1 MDSLT
6 IAPPRAARPQLM
18 ERESLTGLPGRGAL
32 MGWLRLGG
40 AGGMSGGM
48 SGGTHGGTSGGTMA
62 LLLLKLDQFTALAER
77 HGPEASET
85 ILLHVVARVRGAV
98 PDGVRIACV
107 ALDEFAIVL
116 PDARPD
122 QAASLAGRLITAC
135 AAPFSAGPLIIA
147 SASVGVA
154 LGHRSGVDPDAMLHQ
169 ATAALHQAK
178 AEGGGTHRLFE
189 PGLDQQSRQA
199 SGLQAELRSALCHDQ
214 FELNYQPQF
223 DILTGRPCG
232 IEALLRWHHPEMGLV
247 SPGSFIDVAEQSG
260 LIVPIGRWVTRAAC
274 LQASQWGDLRLSVN
288 LSPIQ
293 LRDPNLISDIAG
305 ALAESRLPPDRLDLE
320 ITEGV
325 FLHDTPS
332 TISQLERLRALG
344 VGITL
349 DDFGTGYSSLS
360 YLRLFPFTKLKIDR
374 SFVTPATNDR
384 AAGCIIRA
392 MIDLGRT
399 LGMRVNAEGVETLAQ
414 LNLLQAAGCDEVQ
427 GFLLARPMAAEA
439 LAGMLAATAA

>member
-1 MDSLT
+1 MDSLLT
-6 IAPPRAARPQLM
+6 APPRAARPQLPA
-18 ERESLTGLPGRGAL
+18 RDRLTGLPGRSAL
-32 MGWLRLGG
+32 IGWLRLGG
-40 AGGMSGGM
+40 VGSTLGRRPDGMPGGR
-48 SGGTHGGTSGGTMA
+48 MA
-62 LLLLKLDQFTALAER
+62 VLLLNLDQFSALAER
-77 HGPEASET
+77 YGPDAAET
-85 ILLHVVARVRGAV
+85 VVLHVVAGIRGTIPHGA
-98 PDGVRIACV
+98 RIARV
-107 ALDEFAIVL
+107 AGDEFAILL

-122 QAASLAGRLITAC
+122 QAASLAGRLIAVC
-135 AAPFSAGPLIIA
+135 AAPFGAGVTITA
-147 SASVGVA
+147 AVSVGIA
-154 LGHRSGVDPDAMLHQ
+154 LGHAAAVDPDAMLHQ

-178 AEGGGTHRLFE
+178 AQGGGTHRFFE
-189 PGLDQQSRQA
+189 PGLDQHTRQDA
-199 SGLQAELRSALCHDQ
+199 ALQAELRGALQHSQ

-232 IEALLRWHHPEMGLV
+232 IEALLRWHHPEMGV
-247 SPGSFIDVAEQSG
+247 VAPGAFIAVAEHSG

-274 LQASQWGDLRLSVN
+274 MHAAQWGDLRLSVN

-293 LRDPNLISDIAG
+293 LRDPDLTHDIAA

-374 SFVTPATNDR
+374 SFVTPATEDR
-384 AAGCIIRA
+384 AAACIIRA

-399 LGMRVNAEGVETLAQ
+399 LGMRVNAEGVETRGQ
-414 LNLLQAAGCDEVQ
+414 LSLLQAAGCDEVQ
-427 GFLLARPMAAEA
+427 GFLLGRPMAPGNLMTY
-439 LAGMLAATAA
+439 LAGEPHP